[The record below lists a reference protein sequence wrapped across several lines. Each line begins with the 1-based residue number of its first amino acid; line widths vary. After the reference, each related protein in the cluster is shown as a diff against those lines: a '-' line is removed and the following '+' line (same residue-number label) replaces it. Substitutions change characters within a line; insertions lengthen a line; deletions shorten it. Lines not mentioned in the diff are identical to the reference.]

1 VAIQRLVR
9 GNGDRLRAVRLR
21 ALADAPYAFSSSLGR
36 ESALGPEF
44 WEQRV
49 AESELGEHGVVFVAT
64 QGGRDVGMA
73 GGFLMDHSG
82 QVAMLWGMW
91 VDPLARRSGLGQEL
105 VAAVAAWARGAGVDQ
120 LRLAVTDC
128 EASKPAAAL
137 YRGLGFADTGDREP
151 LEWNPALITRVLDR
165 SI

>member
-1 VAIQRLVR
+1 
-9 GNGDRLRAVRLR
+9 
-21 ALADAPYAFSSSLGR
+21 
-36 ESALGPEF
+36 
-44 WEQRV
+44 
-49 AESELGEHGVVFVAT
+49 
-64 QGGRDVGMA
+64 
-73 GGFLMDHSG
+73 
-82 QVAMLWGMW
+82 
-91 VDPLARRSGLGQEL
+91 
-105 VAAVAAWARGAGVDQ
+105 VAAWERGAGVDQ